1 MVTWK
6 IIAFII
12 GWITVTFIL
21 WVVYM
26 SYRINA
32 CKAGG
37 IHNWKYTRINNDS
50 IDYECTKCKCKG
62 RPLHHY
68 KEKSIDTN

>member
-1 MVTWK
+1 MATWQ
-6 IIAFII
+6 ILALII

-21 WVVYM
+21 WVVYV

-37 IHNWKYTRINNDS
+37 IHDWKYIRVDNDS
-50 IDYECTKCKCKG
+50 ITYECTKCNAKADRLTSYCK
-62 RPLHHY
+62 
-68 KEKSIDTN
+68 ED